1 MRHKQLIFCAVLFFE
16 FGLIGLQAQE
26 AISSAG
32 GNTPVGGQ
40 GSVSYSVGQ
49 VIYTTSTGT
58 TGSMLQGVQQ
68 PYEISVING
77 IEEARDINLLVSAYP
92 NPTIDHLILRVDNLE
107 ITNLT
112 FQLYDISE
120 KVLDSGRL
128 SENENSIDMSRFMPA
143 MYFLKVTEN
152 NKEIKTFRI
161 IKN

>member
-1 MRHKQLIFCAVLFFE
+1 
-16 FGLIGLQAQE
+16 
-26 AISSAG
+26 
-32 GNTPVGGQ
+32 
-40 GSVSYSVGQ
+40 
-49 VIYTTSTGT
+49 
-58 TGSMLQGVQQ
+58 MLQGVQQ

-92 NPTIDHLILRVDNLE
+92 NPTIDRLILRVDNLE

-120 KVLDSGRL
+120 KVLDSGRV